1 MGFVRK
7 VGRKID
13 KEILQPIK
21 HTVEAILDDPK
32 KIAMVALSVFAPGVG
47 TALGTAMG
55 LTGTA
60 ATIVGNVAVNTA
72 LNGGDVKAAI
82 LAAAIPVV
90 GNELAGA
97 ASASFI
103 DAGMDVALAES
114 AGKVVSNAGLAA
126 AQGKDP
132 LTALISGGLSE
143 GTAAITRD
151 IPGFADLPDA
161 AKRSINAAVA
171 TELSG
176 GDGTQAAINAAMS
189 AGINSLTNYTNSLN
203 PAPADAVNQ
212 LKDAGPKEEETD
224 WASLYNSGLS
234 EEEIAKR
241 EALMASL
248 PNQEMQID
256 PKNWDSFNKN
266 LSDIMDNKGGY
277 TSQWQTVGSDRIM
290 INDDGTGIGTNEN
303 GDSYALDKDQVNSMI
318 ENGMLNTAASGYV
331 AATGGTGNTPGGSGP
346 APTAPPKVSAPTK
359 PGTAPGAPGATP
371 TGTTT
376 QPTARQS
383 AVQEMAP
390 ALLGLP
396 QLGNVFYYGKDFSS
410 QKQQLD
416 PSGRLIQ
423 QEYDPLSV
431 SQAGPELQLDKMG
444 GTNEND
450 VQALIQQIMAN
461 SGGNISPEEL
471 AQILGQQ
478 GASYG

>member
-1 MGFVRK
+1 
-7 VGRKID
+7 
-13 KEILQPIK
+13 
-21 HTVEAILDDPK
+21 
-32 KIAMVALSVFAPGVG
+32 
-47 TALGTAMG
+47 
-55 LTGTA
+55 
-60 ATIVGNVAVNTA
+60 
-72 LNGGDVKAAI
+72 
-82 LAAAIPVV
+82 
-90 GNELAGA
+90 
-97 ASASFI
+97 
-103 DAGMDVALAES
+103 MDVALAES